1 MLQVKIAGCLLSIVI
16 VAALGFGA
24 LWAIDSAIGHVTDY
38 KIAQTVTNGNV
49 EIARIQAQD
58 HITVACMEHSWFTS
72 MKSCIDYGGVNGVGG
87 FSWWTIGLMALASV
101 VGAWWWT
108 SGGEE

>member
-1 MLQVKIAGCLLSIVI
+1 MLQAKIAGCLLSILI
-16 VAALGFGA
+16 VVALGCAALWSINSA
-24 LWAIDSAIGHVTDY
+24 LGHVTDY
-38 KIAQTVTNGNV
+38 KIAAVQADRDVK
-49 EIARIQAQD
+49 IATIEAQD

-72 MKSCIDYGGVNGVGG
+72 MKSCIDYGGVNGPGG

-108 SGGEE
+108 SGDEA

>member
-1 MLQVKIAGCLLSIVI
+1 MLQAKIAGCLLSIVI

-87 FSWWTIGLMALASV
+87 FSWWTIGLMALAAV

-108 SGGEE
+108 SGDEE